1 MTWDELNKCLR
12 SELSAVETYQQ
23 ALDKE
28 RQEFGQ
34 EVEFQ
39 ELSSILTDHQQAAS
53 QLEAQVQRMGGTP
66 THDSGAWGTWSKLV
80 MGTAKLLGDKAAL
93 KALKE
98 GEESGLKD
106 YQEVLQDATAPGE
119 VKTLINGLVAKQ
131 LAHIGALD
139 RLMARL

>member
-1 MTWDELNKCLR
+1 M
-12 SELSAVETYQQ
+12 
-23 ALDKE
+23 
-28 RQEFGQ
+28 
-34 EVEFQ
+34 
-39 ELSSILTDHQQAAS
+39 
-53 QLEAQVQRMGGTP
+53 
-66 THDSGAWGTWSKLV
+66 V

-131 LAHIGALD
+131 QAHIGALD

>member
-53 QLEAQVQRMGGTP
+53 QLEAQVQRMGGRLHTTP
-66 THDSGAWGTWSKLV
+66 VPGARGPSWSWEQPNCW
-80 MGTAKLLGDKAAL
+80 AIRPR
-93 KALKE
+93 
-98 GEESGLKD
+98 SR
-106 YQEVLQDATAPGE
+106 P
-119 VKTLINGLVAKQ
+119 
-131 LAHIGALD
+131 
-139 RLMARL
+139 

>member
-1 MTWDELNKCLR
+1 
-12 SELSAVETYQQ
+12 
-23 ALDKE
+23 
-28 RQEFGQ
+28 
-34 EVEFQ
+34 
-39 ELSSILTDHQQAAS
+39 
-53 QLEAQVQRMGGTP
+53 
-66 THDSGAWGTWSKLV
+66 

-106 YQEVLQDATAPGE
+106 YQEVLQDATALGE

>member
-106 YQEVLQDATAPGE
+106 YQEVLQDAPAPGE